1 MPAEPS
7 ILVAPASRA
16 GSLCSPRAAICFPTL
31 VLCWPCCY
39 LRFGVL
45 LQTALP
51 EGPPPEARG
60 CHQEWVAG
68 AQACGAGGCLRS
80 PPSVSGLLRAA
91 VAAAPGHPDSHTS
104 LVCLSPL
111 TCCRWSH
118 DGCRPLAL
126 PVHGSGSR
134 RRVLGPTSP
143 LSSVGRQS
151 GLLPPPCPFRGV
163 PT

>member
-51 EGPPPEARG
+51 EGPPLEARG

-91 VAAAPGHPDSHTS
+91 VAVAPGHPDGHTS
-104 LVCLSPL
+104 WVCLSLL
-111 TCCRWSH
+111 TCYRWSH
-118 DGCRPLAL
+118 DGCRPRHYLYMEVAAGG
-126 PVHGSGSR
+126 GSWDPPAPRPPWAG
-134 RRVLGPTSP
+134 RVVS
-143 LSSVGRQS
+143 
-151 GLLPPPCPFRGV
+151 FRGV